1 MEKENRFYDTKTF
14 YRFVED
20 FLINKGQSKPKKRVK
35 LSKDFVERIMLAV
48 TQVNGCPYCSY
59 FHAKEALR
67 AGMSNEEV
75 KKLLSGEF
83 GDVPDDQLAALLFAE
98 HYAETAGNFD
108 EEAYKKLVE
117 TYGEDYTYSIM
128 RAIRAIMVRNT
139 HGNAFSALVNR
150 LKGKPYKN
158 SNLKDEL
165 GIIFGIFVFV
175 PAALINQLFN
185 RKVNHAANAKN

>member
-1 MEKENRFYDTKTF
+1 
-14 YRFVED
+14 
-20 FLINKGQSKPKKRVK
+20 
-35 LSKDFVERIMLAV
+35 
-48 TQVNGCPYCSY
+48 Y

-128 RAIRAIMVRNT
+128 RAIRAIMVGNT

>member
-1 MEKENRFYDTKTF
+1 
-14 YRFVED
+14 
-20 FLINKGQSKPKKRVK
+20 
-35 LSKDFVERIMLAV
+35 
-48 TQVNGCPYCSY
+48 
-59 FHAKEALR
+59 
-67 AGMSNEEV
+67 
-75 KKLLSGEF
+75 
-83 GDVPDDQLAALLFAE
+83 
-98 HYAETAGNFD
+98 
-108 EEAYKKLVE
+108 
-117 TYGEDYTYSIM
+117 M
-128 RAIRAIMVRNT
+128 RAIRAIMVGNT